1 MPIFQ
6 VRVILRNLGGKS
18 CWDSSVLYSLRDDDT
33 LTRRLTSFP
42 VGKRN
47 CQREELM
54 LTSSFVGGTDGIQ
67 PSPPRLSIRHRPPN
81 SLPTWED
88 TAEDMDN
95 LEDVCAFYLF
105 LYFLFQ
111 ILTL

>member
-1 MPIFQ
+1 M
-6 VRVILRNLGGKS
+6 
-18 CWDSSVLYSLRDDDT
+18 
-33 LTRRLTSFP
+33 
-42 VGKRN
+42 KRN

-54 LTSSFVGGTDGIQ
+54 LTSSFVGGNDGIQ

-95 LEDVCAFYLF
+95 LEDVCFKDKKDILHLNYL
-105 LYFLFQ
+105 
-111 ILTL
+111 I